1 VGDAPAPVAVL
12 AHRERRHAWEL
23 TIGECRMLAVV
34 ANPDEGDVFV
44 RSIGMSRSGADT
56 VTRFRVTRASDGL
69 TVHRDGT
76 QFTIRRG
83 PSPDANVP
91 RTARASEA
99 GSVIQAPLP
108 GRIVK
113 LATVVGATVV
123 RNQPLVVV
131 EAMKIETSLGA
142 PRDGV
147 VAAVHCAVGDA
158 VAGGQLLVELA
169 P

>member
-1 VGDAPAPVAVL
+1 VNSP
-12 AHRERRHAWEL
+12 
-23 TIGECRMLAVV
+23 
-34 ANPDEGDVFV
+34 
-44 RSIGMSRSGADT
+44 
-56 VTRFRVTRASDGL
+56 RA
-69 TVHRDGT
+69 
-76 QFTIRRG
+76 
-83 PSPDANVP
+83 
-91 RTARASEA
+91 ARASEA
-99 GSVIQAPLP
+99 ASVIQAPLP

-113 LATVVGATVV
+113 VATVVGATVV